1 MGRGRVR
8 AGQLRW
14 WWVVLVGLLT
24 AGIVPLA
31 AAAEPGQADQ
41 PVRAAGAGDSMVAAT
56 QQATDRFRELWN
68 ANKLDQLV
76 AEIYTDHSVLVPPN
90 HDAIRGQAA
99 IRDYLQDAR
108 NTVGEYSKSDV
119 TYHVTSSESLVSL
132 FGEYQFR
139 SGQLRFNASEVYQR
153 QPDGS
158 VRNVLDMFG
167 FR

>member
-8 AGQLRW
+8 PRRVGWRS
-14 WWVVLVGLLT
+14 VVLVGLLL

-31 AAAEPGQADQ
+31 AAAEPGRADQ
-41 PVRAAGAGDSMVAAT
+41 PVRAEGADDSMVAAT
-56 QQATDRFRELWN
+56 QQVTDRFRELWN
-68 ANKLDQLV
+68 ANKLEQLV

-99 IRDYLQDAR
+99 IRDYLQNAR
-108 NTVGEYSKSDV
+108 NMVGEYSKSDV
-119 TYHVTSSESLVSL
+119 TYQVTSSDSLVSL

-139 SGQLRFNASEVYQR
+139 GGQLRFNAHEVYQR

-158 VRNVLDMFG
+158 VRNVVDMFG